1 MKSVVLFLA
10 AGLCLALPVAAQDTQ
25 TPPPA
30 PAAAAT
36 ATPHV
41 LVRPVDLKWGDAPPV
56 LRKGAK
62 MVVLSGDPGAS
73 GPYTV
78 RLKMPAGYRIAPH
91 WHPTDENVTVVSGT
105 FALGMGDTFD
115 LKSMKTLPMGGF
127 AVLPAEMH
135 HYAYTKAGAT
145 VQVHGTGPFVINYV
159 NAADDPSKVPAATK

>member
-56 LRKGAK
+56 QQRMLGKRGLNCLDSMEIAIF
-62 MVVLSGDPGAS
+62 ACQ
-73 GPYTV
+73 
-78 RLKMPAGYRIAPH
+78 RLA
-91 WHPTDENVTVVSGT
+91 
-105 FALGMGDTFD
+105 
-115 LKSMKTLPMGGF
+115 
-127 AVLPAEMH
+127 
-135 HYAYTKAGAT
+135 
-145 VQVHGTGPFVINYV
+145 
-159 NAADDPSKVPAATK
+159 